1 MVPLRAIFLLERND
15 KDNIEEISLGKAFP
29 MLLQH
34 THHPADADTMRKT
47 IELLKALEGKVKIY
61 RFGST
66 PTIKSIHLA
75 YETARPR

>member
-1 MVPLRAIFLLERND
+1 
-15 KDNIEEISLGKAFP
+15 